1 MRAAR
6 SEENCDWRPRAG
18 RETLRLRA
26 ALKAQVRAFMDA
38 RGILEV
44 DTPHLAFHAVPDPE
58 LSCFSVTGSRA
69 RYWLIPSPEY
79 HLKRLL
85 AAGYGDVYSLSSV
98 FRDDEVGLLHE
109 PEFTLLEYYRV
120 GWDARALA
128 EEAAGLVARLT
139 GRPDG
144 VRFIR
149 YVDLFEEA
157 LGLDP
162 LTVPAE
168 QLWKA
173 IEPERRP
180 VGIEPDDRAALC
192 DFWLGTVFYP
202 RLGERET
209 VIVHDFPAE
218 AAALARLDPADA
230 RFAQRFEMVV
240 GGIEVANGYHELADA
255 TEQALRFERD
265 RAHRRRTGR
274 PDVTVDSAFM
284 AALRSG
290 LPDCS
295 GIAIGF
301 DRVVLLAAGQ
311 DDLAST
317 LAFPLAGCGLE
328 ASA

>member
-1 MRAAR
+1 
-6 SEENCDWRPRAG
+6 
-18 RETLRLRA
+18 
-26 ALKAQVRAFMDA
+26 MDE

-44 DTPHLAFHAVPDPE
+44 DTPHLAHHAVPDPE
-58 LSCFSVTGSRA
+58 LSCFTVTGSRA

-85 AAGYGDVYSLSSV
+85 AAGYGDVYSLGPV
-98 FRDDEVGLLHE
+98 FRDGEEGLLHE

-139 GRPDG
+139 GRPDR

-149 YVDLFEEA
+149 FVDLFKEA
-157 LGLDP
+157 LGVDP
-162 LTVPAE
+162 LTVPGR
-168 QLWKA
+168 QLWEA

-180 VGIEPDDRAALC
+180 AGIEPDDRAALC
-192 DFWLGTVFYP
+192 DFWLGMMFYP
-202 RLGERET
+202 RLGEGET
-209 VIVHDFPAE
+209 VVVHGFPAE
-218 AAALARLDPADA
+218 AAALARLDPADT

-240 GGIEVANGYHELADA
+240 GGIEIANGYHELADA
-255 TEQALRFERD
+255 TEQELRFERD
-265 RAHRRRTGR
+265 RERRRRTGQ
-274 PDVTVDSAFM
+274 PDVTIDPEFM

-301 DRVVLLAAGQ
+301 DRVVLLAAGK

-317 LAFPLAGCGLE
+317 LAFPLAGSDPEMG
-328 ASA
+328 S

>member
-1 MRAAR
+1 MRAGR
-6 SEENCDWRPRAG
+6 SEGADNWRPQAG
-18 RETLRLRA
+18 RETLCLRA
-26 ALKAQVRAFMDA
+26 ALKARVRAFMDE

-44 DTPHLAFHAVPDPE
+44 DTPHLAGYAVPDPE

-85 AAGYGDVYSLSSV
+85 AAGYGDVYSLGPV
-98 FRDDEVGLLHE
+98 FRDGEEGLLHE

-128 EEAAGLVARLT
+128 CEAAELVAGLI
-139 GRPDG
+139 GWPNRPRF
-144 VRFIR
+144 VRF
-149 YVDLFEEA
+149 VDLFEET

-162 LTVPAE
+162 LTVPCE
-168 QLWKA
+168 RLWEA

-180 VGIEPDDRAALC
+180 AGLDPADRTALW

-202 RLGERET
+202 RLGEEEA
-209 VIVHDFPAE
+209 VVVHDFPAE

-230 RFAQRFEMVV
+230 RFAQRFEIVV

-255 TEQALRFERD
+255 VEQEQRFERD
-265 RAHRRRTGR
+265 RAIRRRTGR
-274 PDVTVDSAFM
+274 PDVGIDPEFM
-284 AALRSG
+284 AALGSG

-301 DRVVLLAAGQ
+301 DRVVLLAAGGGA
-311 DDLAST
+311 LAST
-317 LAFPLAGCGLE
+317 LAFPLAGSGRE
-328 ASA
+328 AGS